1 MNTDK
6 LWEWGVALFSWFFLL
21 SLLLTLK
28 EQWVNDE
35 MMTVNLIMV
44 VVMLVTTSFFIYG
57 FVLATYWIYIQIKDS
72 DIIRTIRS
80 LWWKRR

>member
-6 LWEWGVALFSWFFLL
+6 LWEWGVALFGWFFLL
-21 SLLLTLK
+21 SLLLTLR
-28 EQWVNDE
+28 EQWVEDE

-44 VVMLVTTSFFIYG
+44 VVMLVTTGFFFYG
-57 FVLATYWIYIQIKDS
+57 FVLVTYWIYILIKDS